1 MVWNPSNGRLVVGR
15 AESSQI
21 SLFDVPAGGGSERP
35 IPFDR
40 TSPLFNFYISPGT
53 IRSDGQMLVTLN
65 VADSWFNPLALL
77 DLKTGRITR
86 LAGDNASDLH
96 SPAWTPDGGIIA
108 NRLGLV
114 STIWKFS
121 PEGK

>member
-1 MVWNPSNGRLVVGR
+1 
-15 AESSQI
+15 
-21 SLFDVPAGGGSERP
+21 
-35 IPFDR
+35 
-40 TSPLFNFYISPGT
+40 
-53 IRSDGQMLVTLN
+53 MLVTLN

-121 PEGK
+121 PERK